1 MKATQAIRY
10 VLVASFLLTI
20 FIANK
25 LWFGDSRMI
34 PTIGMW
40 QNAIQLSNLVQNIC
54 STSLVLGL
62 LLSLSNKLYR
72 YGTILSVLAFS
83 VLVIDDI
90 NRLQTY
96 YYQYLAMLVCL
107 SVLKKEGEINQASAL
122 YLIMVGIY
130 FHSGLTKLNT
140 NFIHYVFP
148 NMLYAFHYVSLESW
162 QNSSWQFIAYSIPL
176 GEMILAILI
185 LLPKTRKIS
194 LYAALVL
201 HLGILFSIGP
211 WGLDWNPIVWIW
223 NLSMMAL
230 NWRLYNTL
238 QDHNIIYKNIV
249 SLTVILLFILM
260 PFFNRLG
267 LWDNALSFS
276 LYSGTSPNRQLH
288 VSQFKPAQ
296 EIPLFYTEQDS
307 FIDLNAWVLQDLNTA
322 IYPEDWVFDK
332 VAEQMCEQVSCDTII
347 PFRVYKQSI
356 SYVNYDLN
364 RK

>member
-1 MKATQAIRY
+1 MKGTQAVRY

-20 FIANK
+20 LIANK
-25 LWFGDSRMI
+25 LWFGDSRII

-40 QNAIQLSNLVQNIC
+40 QDAIQLSTLMQNIC

-62 LLSLSNKLYR
+62 LLSLSNKLTR
-72 YGTILSVLAFS
+72 YGIILSVLAFS
-83 VLVIDDI
+83 ILVIDDI

-130 FHSGLTKLNT
+130 FHSGLSKLNT

-185 LLPKTRKIS
+185 LLAKTRKIGV
-194 LYAALVL
+194 YAALVL

-230 NWRLYNTL
+230 NWSLYNTL
-238 QDHNIIYKNIV
+238 QDRNISYKNIV
-249 SLTVILLFILM
+249 SLAVIVLFILM

-288 VSQFKPAQ
+288 VSQFKPSQ
-296 EIPLFYTEQDS
+296 DIPLFYTKKDT
-307 FIDLNAWVLQDLNTA
+307 FIDLNAWALHDLNTA
-322 IYPEDWVFDK
+322 IYAEDRVFDE
-332 VAEQMCEQVSCDTII
+332 VAEQICEQVSCDTII
-347 PFRVYKQSI
+347 PFQVYKQSI
-356 SYVNYDLN
+356 SYVDYDLN